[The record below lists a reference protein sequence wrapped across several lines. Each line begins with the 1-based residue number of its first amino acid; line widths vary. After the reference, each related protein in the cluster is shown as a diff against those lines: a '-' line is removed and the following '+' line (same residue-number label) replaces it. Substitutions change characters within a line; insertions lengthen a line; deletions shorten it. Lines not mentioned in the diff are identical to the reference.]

1 MGAKSTLEEHDLIQ
15 GCKVQ
20 DRRSQA
26 ALYHMYAPKLYT
38 VCLRYMGTE
47 ADAQDVLQEAFIK
60 IFRALPAFRGDGS
73 FEGWMRRIVV
83 NTAIEQIRKKHLL
96 TTLIAEQQEETLES
110 ETASA
115 IDQLSEQELLRMI
128 QSLPPGYRSVFNLYV
143 VEGYAHKEIASMLE
157 ITEGTSKSQLAR
169 ARAMLQEKIKFLSLP

>member
-1 MGAKSTLEEHDLIQ
+1 MGVKSTSEEHELIE

-26 ALYHMYAPKLYT
+26 ALYHLYAPKLYA
-38 VCLRYMGTE
+38 VSLRYMGTE
-47 ADAQDVLQEAFIK
+47 VDAQDVLQEAFIK
-60 IFRALPAFRGDGS
+60 IFRALSAFRGDGS

-96 TTLIAEQQEETLES
+96 TTLIAEQHEENIES
-110 ETASA
+110 EMASA
-115 IDQLSEQELLRMI
+115 IDQLSEQELLGMI
-128 QSLPPGYRSVFNLYV
+128 QSLPTGYRAVFNLYV
-143 VEGYAHKEIASMLE
+143 VEGYAHKEIALMLE

-169 ARAMLQEKIKFLSLP
+169 ARAMLQEKIKSLTLP